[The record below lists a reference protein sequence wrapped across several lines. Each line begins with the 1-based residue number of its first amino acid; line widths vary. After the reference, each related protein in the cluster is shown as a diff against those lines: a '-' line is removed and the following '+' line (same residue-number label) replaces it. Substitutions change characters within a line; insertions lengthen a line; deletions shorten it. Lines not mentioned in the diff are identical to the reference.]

1 MANTTATWYRGSGSN
16 PWTGQ
21 IGYDG
26 SAMVGRFS
34 FTTPATGA
42 SSVSWRTDTL
52 SPREQTT
59 WNQSDRAGYF
69 RWAITNNASSY
80 IGTASSSAGTA
91 VGVNID
97 GSSNNINSG
106 GASSVQLMPNTTY
119 YLWIFPSGSTYNHWY
134 VSGVTIT
141 LSGSYG
147 NPGTPS
153 ASNGTFGSAVA
164 ISITG
169 GTSIATY
176 TVTTSCGG
184 YSQTLQTKSANTSLS
199 WTPAVATYAP
209 RITNASSASATI
221 TVTTYYGNASVGTK
235 SVTIT
240 LSFRAADVK
249 PSATMA
255 LSDPTGYASTYGA
268 YVATKS
274 KITAQLTATTQY
286 SATASAYQI
295 TANGT
300 TFNTNP
306 ATTAEIASTSYTSVT
321 GKVTDSRGFSS
332 DMVTQSISI
341 LAYTPP
347 QINGFV
353 IHRCLQDGTLDDSG
367 AYMRVDYDV
376 AITALN
382 NINSKAL
389 MLKYKKRSDAS
400 YTSETVTLTAYTQS
414 GHVIVANIDT
424 NYTYDVQ
431 LVLTDDFSTVTI
443 TLQLS
448 TAYATLNFRAGGKG
462 VAIGK
467 VSEREKAV
475 EIASDW
481 ELYIGDDRVMPGA
494 LHLTALIT
502 TLPCTITDSGIA
514 EDMRVAACSFGTP
527 GAILSNITWTTGAGS
542 IVLSGSVNGSTTLD
556 LILIK
561 CNERRNS

>member
-1 MANTTATWYRGSGSN
+1 
-16 PWTGQ
+16 
-21 IGYDG
+21 
-26 SAMVGRFS
+26 
-34 FTTPATGA
+34 
-42 SSVSWRTDTL
+42 
-52 SPREQTT
+52 
-59 WNQSDRAGYF
+59 
-69 RWAITNNASSY
+69 
-80 IGTASSSAGTA
+80 
-91 VGVNID
+91 
-97 GSSNNINSG
+97 
-106 GASSVQLMPNTTY
+106 
-119 YLWIFPSGSTYNHWY
+119 
-134 VSGVTIT
+134 
-141 LSGSYG
+141 
-147 NPGTPS
+147 
-153 ASNGTFGSAVA
+153 
-164 ISITG
+164 
-169 GTSIATY
+169 
-176 TVTTSCGG
+176 
-184 YSQTLQTKSANTSLS
+184 
-199 WTPAVATYAP
+199 
-209 RITNASSASATI
+209 
-221 TVTTYYGNASVGTK
+221 
-235 SVTIT
+235 
-240 LSFRAADVK
+240 
-249 PSATMA
+249 MA

-274 KITAQLTATTQY
+274 KITAQLTVTTQY

-347 QINGFV
+347 QINGFG

-389 MLKYKKRSDAS
+389 VLKYKKRADAS

-431 LVLTDDFSTVTI
+431 LVLTDDFSTGTI

-514 EDMRVAACSFGTP
+514 EDMRVVACSFGTP